1 MRISTSQMFNQ
12 NTSSI
17 LRHQADTQKSMEHIS
32 TGKRVHTAADDP
44 IASKTIDNLNQQNN
58 LIEQY
63 LKNIDYAEGRL
74 ANAESSLGEAE
85 SLSRNIKD
93 NMLKM
98 NNGTRSQDD
107 LDAIAT
113 DLQSDLDALMAIANS
128 RDESGN
134 YMFAGFNTET
144 QPFSFDNGSP
154 KQVAYAGDDNVKQS
168 VVAEGVVLQ
177 TNIPG
182 SSAFMDGAN
191 SLGDY
196 SVNYKADQTGEF
208 SVDAAKIDNLAANP
222 AANYTIDFVND
233 GAGGVNAQII
243 NTSVSPATTTT
254 QAYASPLTFDGIEL
268 EFDGEPAIGDSID
281 ISQQSTVSIFDTV
294 ERAIVL
300 AESGEL
306 QNPNGQAE
314 MAQLLDNM
322 NQGIDQISRA
332 RSVAGVNLKSLDTYN
347 TQHENA
353 KLVNTSAQAK
363 LEDLDMAEAITELEK
378 SQVALQATSSLFS
391 QVNTTNLFD
400 YL

>member
-17 LRHQADTQKSMEHIS
+17 LRHQADTQKSMEHVS
-32 TGKRVHTAADDP
+32 SGKRVHTAADDP
-44 IASKTIDNLNQQNN
+44 IASKTIDNLKQDNN
-58 LIEQY
+58 MINQY

-85 SLSRNIKD
+85 LLSRNIKD

-98 NNGTRSQDD
+98 NNSARSQDD
-107 LDAIAT
+107 LDAIAK
-113 DLQSDLDALMAIANS
+113 DLRSDLDALMSIANS

-134 YMFAGFNTET
+134 YMFSGFNTET
-144 QPFSFDNGSP
+144 EPFSFDDSSP
-154 KQVAYAGDDNVKQS
+154 RQVQYAGDDNTKQS
-168 VVAEGVVLQ
+168 MVADGVLLQ

-182 SSAFMDGAN
+182 SNAFMNGAN

-196 SVNYKADQTGEF
+196 SVNYKAGQSGEF
-208 SVDAAKIDNLAANP
+208 QVEAANIDNLAANP
-222 AANYTIDFVND
+222 AANYTINFVDD
-233 GAGGVNAQII
+233 GAGGVDAEIV
-243 NTSVSPATTTT
+243 NTAVTPNTTTT
-254 QAYASPLTFDGIEL
+254 QAFSNPLTFDGIEL
-268 EFDGEPAIGDSID
+268 EFDGTPDIGDSID
-281 ISQQSTVSIFDTV
+281 MTQQSSISIFDTV

-300 AESGEL
+300 AESGEI

-322 NQGIDQISRA
+322 NQGIDQISRE

-347 TQHENA
+347 TQHENS

-378 SQVALQATSSLFS
+378 SQVALQATSSLFT
-391 QVNTTNLFD
+391 QVSTTSLFD